1 VAAARLIF
9 DACRNNPLEPQ
20 VAHTAPSRLD
30 RAGDAGRIGA
40 RRSALH
46 LLLKRSGHE

>member
-9 DACRNNPLEPQ
+9 DACRNNQLEPQ
-20 VAHTAPSRLD
+20 VAH
-30 RAGDAGRIGA
+30 RAIAVGSGWRRRPRRA